1 MSYEN
6 VFSMKTVSL

>member
-6 VFSMKTVSL
+6 VRLS